1 MTLYPIKDFINNQIR
16 LFSLSNLKWNTK
28 LNKSFFVQKFPF
40 KLRLIIAG
48 IAISVNLAPNL
59 INCLL
64 THPKPF
70 GNFHPLQYS
79 HAIKLP
85 KEEEEEEEKNRARAI
100 QLIKSARPIN
110 VKNYENWQAA
120 LLMNKAMRQQRE
132 GSLVNCIEL
141 KQNRIDRYSA
151 KASKLST
158 MKSWAE
164 LRTSIRFSCRVL

>member
-28 LNKSFFVQKFPF
+28 LNKSFFVQKLQF

-70 GNFHPLQYS
+70 GNFPPLQYS

-132 GSLVNCIEL
+132 EV
-141 KQNRIDRYSA
+141 
-151 KASKLST
+151 
-158 MKSWAE
+158 
-164 LRTSIRFSCRVL
+164 